1 MNHQVQLNSLKEKA
15 LNNVNWLDKINEDQL
30 SNLVSYLETL
40 YKIPYWNKAIELN
53 ISDHLISYQEM
64 FRYNLILAKH
74 DNQNILILPSPW
86 HFNLSSLLQ
95 NEAKDTQIYF
105 SSPEFIK
112 QHLQTI
118 QSFSSN
124 PTIDQEHTHQ
134 SDIAHSEYIEVI
146 SLNSIANATNEVIQ
160 TVDAALY
167 DAYIRKASD
176 IHFENISGG
185 LIIRYRLDGIL
196 IKIKQIYQTE
206 LAQQIVSRIKVLA
219 ELDIGERRVPQ
230 DGRFTINLEHKL
242 LDFRV
247 SIIPGIF
254 GEDAVLRILDKDG
267 ILKEGQKLLLSDL
280 GYSSQYQ
287 EKLHQIANQ
296 PYGMVLMTGPTGSG
310 KTTTVYALINETL
323 KPYEK
328 LITIEDPVEYAL
340 DNVLQVPINA
350 KKGLTFAK
358 GLRSILRHD
367 PDKILVGEIR
377 DKETGEIAIQAAL
390 TGHLVFT
397 TVHANNVFDVIGRF
411 QHMEIDQFNF
421 VSALNG
427 IIAQRL
433 IRILCSHCKQK
444 ELDHYIASGCKE
456 CNQTGYK
463 GRKAIAEILVLDDML
478 KDMIIHRASLAEMKQ
493 KALEYGISSMR
504 DQALEMVVNG
514 ETSLEE
520 VNRVTFK

>member
-1 MNHQVQLNSLKEKA
+1 MNDQILLNTAKLKA
-15 LNNVNWLDKINEDQL
+15 LNNENWLEH
-30 SNLVSYLETL
+30 LEAGHQASLISHLENL
-40 YKIPYWNKAIELN
+40 YKIPYWDTNIELDT
-53 ISDHLISYQEM
+53 SDHLISYQDM
-64 FRYNLILAKH
+64 FRYNILIAQH
-74 DNQNILILPSPW
+74 NHQEIFILPSPW
-86 HFNLSSLLQ
+86 HYNLCSLLKTEIK
-95 NEAKDTQIYF
+95 NTHIYF
-105 SSPEFIK
+105 SNPEFIK
-112 QHLQTI
+112 SNLQKI
-118 QSFSSN
+118 QSFSTN
-124 PTIDQEHTHQ
+124 HINQEQNFHPNDQLNNEQ
-134 SDIAHSEYIEVI
+134 IEVV

-160 TVDAALY
+160 TVNTALY
-167 DAYIRKASD
+167 DAYIKKASD
-176 IHFENISGG
+176 IHFENNAGG

-196 IKIKQIYQTE
+196 IKVKQIYQNE
-206 LAQQIVSRIKVLA
+206 IAQQIISRIKVLA
-219 ELDIGERRVPQ
+219 ELDIGERRIPQ
-230 DGRFTINLEHKL
+230 DGRFTINLEHRL

-267 ILKEGQKLLLSDL
+267 ILKQGQKLSLSDL
-280 GYSSQYQ
+280 GYSQHYR

-296 PYGMVLMTGPTGSG
+296 PYGMVLLTGPTGSG

-323 KPYEK
+323 KSYEK

-397 TVHANNVFDVIGRF
+397 TVHANNVFDVVGRF

-433 IRILCSHCKQK
+433 IRLLCPSCKKREQNT
-444 ELDHYIASGCKE
+444 YIPIGCKE

-463 GRKAIAEILVLDDML
+463 GRKAIAEILVLEDVL

-493 KALEYGISSMR
+493 KALDYGITSMR
-504 DQALEMVVNG
+504 EQALEMVKNG
-514 ETSLEE
+514 ETSLDE

>member
-1 MNHQVQLNSLKEKA
+1 MNNQIHLNTLKAKA
-15 LNNVNWLDKINEDQL
+15 LNHENWLERIEADQL
-30 SNLVSYLETL
+30 PELISYLETL
-40 YKIPYWNKAIELN
+40 YKIPYWDSNSGLE
-53 ISDHLISYQEM
+53 ISDHVISYQEM
-64 FRYNLILAKH
+64 FRYNILLAKH
-74 DNQNILILPSPW
+74 HDQHVFILPSPW
-86 HFNLSSLLQ
+86 HFNLSSLLKGEVQ
-95 NEAKDTQIYF
+95 NTQIYF
-105 SSPEFIK
+105 SNPELIK
-112 QHLQTI
+112 QHLQQI
-118 QSFSSN
+118 QSFSNSQM
-124 PTIDQEHTHQ
+124 DQEHIHQ
-134 SDIAHSEYIEVI
+134 GDSANSELIEVI

-167 DAYIRKASD
+167 DAYIKKASD

-196 IKIKQIYQTE
+196 IKVKQIYQTE

-267 ILKEGQKLLLSDL
+267 ILKQGQKLQLSDL
-280 GYSSQYQ
+280 GYNQQYR

-397 TVHANNVFDVIGRF
+397 TVHANNVFDVVGRF

-433 IRILCSHCKQK
+433 IRLLCSNCKVQ
-444 ELDHYIASGCKE
+444 EQNHYIASGCKE
-456 CNQTGYK
+456 CNHTGYK
-463 GRKAIAEILVLDDML
+463 GRKAIAEILVLDDAL

-504 DQALEMVVNG
+504 EQALEMVANG

>member
-1 MNHQVQLNSLKEKA
+1 MIEHALLKQFKA
-15 LNNVNWLDKINEDQL
+15 DALKRENWLQRVDASQQKQTI
-30 SNLVSYLETL
+30 SALETL
-40 YKIPYWNKAIELN
+40 YGIPYWSTEQEIEL
-53 ISDHLISYQEM
+53 SDHLMNYQEM
-64 FRYNLILAKH
+64 FRYHILLAKYQGE
-74 DNQNILILPSPW
+74 DIFLIPSPW
-86 HFNLSSLLQ
+86 HHNLTTLIDDKQ
-95 NEAKDTQIYF
+95 VRVFFT
-105 SSPEFIK
+105 SPEFI
-112 QHLQTI
+112 QIHLQKI

-124 PTIDQEHTHQ
+124 NNDQDASAAKDHKDQDSVE
-134 SDIAHSEYIEVI
+134 II
-146 SLNSIANATNEVIQ
+146 SLNSIANTTNEVVH
-160 TVDAALY
+160 TVNSALY

-176 IHFENISGG
+176 IHFENTSNG
-185 LIIRYRLDGIL
+185 LVIRYRLDGIL
-196 IKIKQIYQTE
+196 IQVKKVYKID
-206 LAQQIVSRIKVLA
+206 LSQQIISRIKVLA
-219 ELDIGERRVPQ
+219 ELDIGESRVPQ
-230 DGRFTINLEHKL
+230 DGRFTISLEHKL

-254 GEDAVLRILDKDG
+254 GEDAVLRLLDKDG
-267 ILKEGQKLLLSDL
+267 VLKQGQKLQLSDL
-280 GYSSQYQ
+280 GYTPKYCQQ
-287 EKLHQIANQ
+287 LHQIANQ
-296 PYGMVLMTGPTGSG
+296 PYGMVLLTGPTGSG
-310 KTTTVYALINETL
+310 KTTTIYSLINETL

-340 DNVLQVPINA
+340 DHVLQVPINS

-397 TVHANNVFDVIGRF
+397 TVHANNIFDVVGRF

-427 IIAQRL
+427 IVAQRL
-433 IRILCSHCKQK
+433 IRLLCPECKK
-444 ELDHYIASGCKE
+444 PADAHYYVAVGCQH

-463 GRKAIAEILVLDDML
+463 GRKAIAEILVLDDIL
-478 KDMIIHRASLAEMKQ
+478 KDMIIHRASLAELKR
-493 KALEYGISSMR
+493 KAADYGITSMR
-504 DQALEMVVNG
+504 DLALEMASAG

>member
-1 MNHQVQLNSLKEKA
+1 MNSQIVLNTLKNKA
-15 LNNVNWLDKINEDQL
+15 LNHENWLEQVSSEQVTQL
-30 SNLVSYLETL
+30 ITQLESL
-40 YKIPYWNKAIELN
+40 YKIPYWDMDIQLN

-64 FRYNLILAKH
+64 FRYNILLAKH
-74 DNQNILILPSPW
+74 HEQDVLILPSPW
-86 HFNLSSLLQ
+86 HFNLSSLLKNKVQ
-95 NEAKDTQIYF
+95 NTQIYF
-105 SSPEFIK
+105 SNPEFIK
-112 QHLQTI
+112 QHLQQV

-124 PTIDQEHTHQ
+124 ALDQEHAHQ
-134 SDIAHSEYIEVI
+134 SDTANNEHVEVI

-160 TVDAALY
+160 TVNAALY
-167 DAYIRKASD
+167 DAYIKKASD
-176 IHFENISGG
+176 IHFENISGR
-185 LIIRYRLDGIL
+185 LVIRYRLDGIL
-196 IKIKQIYQTE
+196 IKVKHIYQTE

-219 ELDIGERRVPQ
+219 ELDIGERRIPQ
-230 DGRFTINLEHKL
+230 DGRFTISLEHKL

-267 ILKEGQKLLLSDL
+267 ILKQGQKLLLSDL
-280 GYSSQYQ
+280 GYNQQYR
-287 EKLHQIANQ
+287 EKLHQIASQ

-397 TVHANNVFDVIGRF
+397 TVHANNVFDVVGRF

-433 IRILCSHCKQK
+433 IRILCPHCKKQ
-444 ELDHYIASGCKE
+444 EQGSYIALGCKT

-463 GRKAIAEILVLDDML
+463 GRKAIAEILVLDDVL

-493 KALEYGISSMR
+493 KALQYGIRSMR
-504 DQALEMVVNG
+504 AQALEMVEKG

-520 VNRVTFK
+520 VNRVTFQ

>member
-1 MNHQVQLNSLKEKA
+1 MNNEIVLNTLKNKA
-15 LNNVNWLDKINEDQL
+15 LNNENWLEHIASEQL
-30 SNLVSYLETL
+30 NQLISQIISL
-40 YKIPYWNKAIELN
+40 YKIPYWDVNIQLN
-53 ISDHLISYQEM
+53 ISDDLINYQEM
-64 FRYNLILAKH
+64 FRYN
-74 DNQNILILPSPW
+74 ILIARHHNQHVFIIPSPW
-86 HFNLSSLLQ
+86 HFNLTSLL
-95 NEAKDTQIYF
+95 KDDIKNTQIYF

-112 QHLQTI
+112 EQLQQI

-124 PTIDQEHTHQ
+124 SLDQENFHQ
-134 SDIAHSEYIEVI
+134 SDNSNSERIEVI

-160 TVDAALY
+160 TVNAALY
-167 DAYIRKASD
+167 DAYIKKASD
-176 IHFENISGG
+176 IHFENVSGG
-185 LIIRYRLDGIL
+185 LVIRYRIDGIL
-196 IKIKQIYQTE
+196 IKIKQVYQGE

-219 ELDIGERRVPQ
+219 ELDIGERRIPQ

-267 ILKEGQKLLLSDL
+267 ILKQGQKLSLSDL
-280 GYSSQYQ
+280 GFDNLYR
-287 EKLHQIANQ
+287 EKLHQIASQ
-296 PYGMVLMTGPTGSG
+296 PYGMVLLTGPTGSG

-323 KPYEK
+323 KSYEK

-397 TVHANNVFDVIGRF
+397 TVHANNVFDVVGRF

-433 IRILCSHCKQK
+433 IRLLCPSCKKLEQYA
-444 ELDHYIASGCKE
+444 YIAIGCKE

-463 GRKAIAEILVLDDML
+463 GRKAIAEILVLDDVL
-478 KDMIIHRASLAEMKQ
+478 KDMIIHRVSLAKMKQ
-493 KALEYGISSMR
+493 KALDYGITSMR
-504 DQALEMVVNG
+504 EQALEMVRNG

>member
-1 MNHQVQLNSLKEKA
+1 MNSQIDLNILKNKA
-15 LNNVNWLDKINEDQL
+15 LNHENWLEQVSSEQVTQL
-30 SNLVSYLETL
+30 ITQLESL
-40 YKIPYWNKAIELN
+40 YKIPYWDMDIQLN
-53 ISDHLISYQEM
+53 ISDHSISYQEM
-64 FRYNLILAKH
+64 FRYNILLAKH
-74 DNQNILILPSPW
+74 HEQDILILPSPW
-86 HFNLSSLLQ
+86 HFNLSSLLKNEVQ
-95 NEAKDTQIYF
+95 NTHIYF
-105 SSPEFIK
+105 SNPEFIK
-112 QHLQTI
+112 QHLQQI

-124 PTIDQEHTHQ
+124 TLDQEHAHQ
-134 SDIAHSEYIEVI
+134 SDTENSEHIEVI

-160 TVDAALY
+160 TVNAALY
-167 DAYIRKASD
+167 DAYIKKASD

-185 LIIRYRLDGIL
+185 LVIRYRLDGIL
-196 IKIKQIYQTE
+196 IKVKQIYQTE

-219 ELDIGERRVPQ
+219 ELDIGERRIPQ
-230 DGRFTINLEHKL
+230 DGRFTISLEHKL

-267 ILKEGQKLLLSDL
+267 ILKQGQKLLLSDL
-280 GYSSQYQ
+280 GYNQPYR
-287 EKLHQIANQ
+287 EKLHQIASQ

-323 KPYEK
+323 KPFEK

-397 TVHANNVFDVIGRF
+397 TVHANNVFDVVGRF

-433 IRILCSHCKQK
+433 IRLLCPNCKKQQQ
-444 ELDHYIASGCKE
+444 DHYIASGCKT

-463 GRKAIAEILVLDDML
+463 GRKAIAEILVLDDVL

-493 KALEYGISSMR
+493 KALQYGIRSMR
-504 DQALEMVVNG
+504 EQALEMVAKG

-520 VNRVTFK
+520 VNRVTFQ

>member
-1 MNHQVQLNSLKEKA
+1 MNSQIVLNALKNKA
-15 LNNVNWLDKINEDQL
+15 LNNEDWLDKIPSEQMNQL
-30 SNLVSYLETL
+30 ISQLENL
-40 YKIPYWNKAIELN
+40 YKISYWDINNQLDP
-53 ISDHLISYQEM
+53 SDHLISYQEM
-64 FRYNLILAKH
+64 FRYNILVAKYH
-74 DNQNILILPSPW
+74 NQNVFIIPSPW
-86 HFNLSSLLQ
+86 HFNLSSLLKAEVQ
-95 NEAKDTQIYF
+95 ATEIYF
-105 SSPEFIK
+105 SSPVFIK
-112 QHLQTI
+112 QHLQQI
-118 QSFSSN
+118 QSFSN
-124 PTIDQEHTHQ
+124 NQTDQEPIHQ
-134 SDIAHSEYIEVI
+134 SDTTNSEHIEVI

-160 TVDAALY
+160 TVNAALY
-167 DAYIRKASD
+167 DAYIKKASD
-176 IHFENISGG
+176 IHFENMSGG

-196 IKIKQIYQTE
+196 IKVKQVYQTE

-219 ELDIGERRVPQ
+219 ELDIGERRIPQ
-230 DGRFTINLEHKL
+230 DGRFTIILEHKL

-267 ILKEGQKLLLSDL
+267 ILKQGQKLLLSDL
-280 GYSSQYQ
+280 GYDLQYR
-287 EKLHQIANQ
+287 EKLYQIASQ

-397 TVHANNVFDVIGRF
+397 TVHANNVFDVVGRF

-433 IRILCSHCKQK
+433 IRILCPYCKKQ
-444 ELDHYIASGCKE
+444 EQGSYIALGCKE

-463 GRKAIAEILVLDDML
+463 GRKAIAEILVLDDVL

-493 KALEYGISSMR
+493 KAMEYGISSMR
-504 DQALEMVVNG
+504 EQALKMVKNG

-520 VNRVTFK
+520 VNRVTFQ